1 MYISHQSQQAVH
13 QDIVSDGLRRSELR
27 RMLKARREQDNHR
40 VAQRTHTVSL
50 RGLVSVL
57 LGGVARP

>member
-40 VAQRTHTVSL
+40 VAQRTPTVSL